1 MFHGYSTERE
11 QMTEILPIAAIFLL
25 AGAIVGW
32 ILRDLRNKDSSILLE
47 AQLSSLQ
54 EQNAM
59 HEHEME
65 ALQHTHAATIDALNA
80 EARALAVEQERAS
93 RVPELEAKLARSYE
107 MLSQSRVQLA
117 ELGTRLAE
125 ERKAASEKLDLLN
138 NTQQQLSDTFSAL
151 TSKALESN
159 NQSLITL
166 VRATLENFQEGAKKD
181 LEKRQKAMEELAEPV
196 KKIAG
201 GSGRQTQ

>member
-1 MFHGYSTERE
+1 
-11 QMTEILPIAAIFLL
+11 MTEILPFAAISLL
-25 AGAIVGW
+25 AGVIVGW

-54 EQNAM
+54 EQNTM

-80 EARALAVEQERAS
+80 EARALAVAKERAS
-93 RVPELEAKLARSYE
+93 RVPELEEKLARSYE

-125 ERKAASEKLDLLN
+125 ERKVASEKLHLLN
-138 NTQQQLSDTFSAL
+138 NTQQLSDTFSAL
-151 TSKALESN
+151 TLKALETN

-166 VRATLENFQEGAKKD
+166 VTATLNSFQEGSKND

-201 GSGRQTQ
+201 GSGGQTQ

>member
-1 MFHGYSTERE
+1 
-11 QMTEILPIAAIFLL
+11 MTEILPIAAISLL
-25 AGAIVGW
+25 AGATVGW

-59 HEHEME
+59 YEHEME
-65 ALQHTHAATIDALNA
+65 ALQHTHAATIGALNA
-80 EARALAVEQERAS
+80 EACALAVERERAS

-125 ERKAASEKLDLLN
+125 EHKAASEKLDLLN

-166 VRATLENFQEGAKKD
+166 VRTTLENFQEGAKKD
-181 LEKRQKAMEELAEPV
+181 LEKRQKAIEELAQPV

-201 GSGRQTQ
+201 GSRGQTQ